1 MFPDDITWFVA
12 YKSICFHVLQSVDP
26 EMATEQ
32 GDTCESTPPP
42 EWGESPHT
50 RNLVVEKWQTEVRI
64 TEDGTI
70 VVERI
75 SVEGKEVWK
84 DSFNVPGTIPY
95 YTLRTEHNLP
105 LTLMK
110 FQVPRWINLSQVS

>member
-26 EMATEQ
+26 EMATKQ
-32 GDTCESTPPP
+32 GDTCQSTPPP
-42 EWGESPHT
+42 K
-50 RNLVVEKWQTEVRI
+50 LAVEKWHTEVRI

-75 SVEGKEVWK
+75 SVEEVWK

-95 YTLRTEHNLP
+95 FTLRTEHNLP